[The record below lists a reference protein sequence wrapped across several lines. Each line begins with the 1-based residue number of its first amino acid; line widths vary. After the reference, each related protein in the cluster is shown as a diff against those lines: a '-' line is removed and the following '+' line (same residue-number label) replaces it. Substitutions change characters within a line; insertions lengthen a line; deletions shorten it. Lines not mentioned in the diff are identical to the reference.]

1 MKDVKTKAEV
11 SKRIKKLER
20 KEEVKTFLFNLSVN
34 ATERVKC
41 KEERTDDRSAPD
53 MVIKGGTTSAKEVL
67 FRAKQAQL
75 RHHKQKLKSMRATE
89 NERDKKISAIRQE
102 QNHANTQDNAMA
114 EIVKDRQYNAEIK
127 QKSIHKSEAK
137 TKAYIKKSVKL
148 EKVNPTR
155 QRYAKAKNAELAN
168 HAQQAI
174 KKKTY
179 IKQAKDK
186 IKTGA
191 YHKFRFS
198 NIVKGTGKSIMKL
211 SKIPF
216 QIQRIIGIG
225 MFGMVLIVLIFFI
238 SLLSVLSNDTPV
250 ETSKQPLSQ
259 EVLSYR
265 DKISHYA
272 GEYEVEQYIPLI
284 QAVMMQESGGIGND
298 PMQASECSYNVKFP
312 NGITD
317 PDYSLEI
324 GIKYFA
330 ECLKKA
336 DVKNNSDIKQISLAL
351 QGYNYGIAYIDWA
364 VKNFGGYTKANATV
378 YSDEMKAKL
387 KINTYG
393 DIDYVPHVL
402 QYYHIGEIVPIALS
416 QVGNVGGKP
425 YWSWY
430 GYPHRVEWCACF
442 VSWVFNEA
450 GLLDQGVVPKF
461 SNCETGIKWFKEHKQ
476 WKGRS
481 TIPESEYII
490 FFDFN
495 RDGKSDHVG
504 IVEKVEGN
512 RIYTIEGN
520 STGDECR
527 QQSYEVYSLYIVGY
541 GLIEQK

>member
-1 MKDVKTKAEV
+1 MKDVKTKAEI
-11 SKRIKKLER
+11 SKCIKKLER
-20 KEEVKTFLFNLSVN
+20 KEEVKTFLHNLSVN
-34 ATERVKC
+34 ATKRVKC
-41 KEERTDDRSAPD
+41 KEERTDDRSASD
-53 MVIKGGTTSAKEVL
+53 MVIKGGATSAKEVL

-75 RHHKQKLKSMRATE
+75 RHRKQKLKSMGAIE
-89 NERDKKISAIRQE
+89 NERDEKISDIRKEQYHAI
-102 QNHANTQDNAMA
+102 TQDNVMT
-114 EIVKDRQYNAEIK
+114 EIVKDRQYNTENK

-137 TKAYIKKSVKL
+137 TKAYKKSAKL
-148 EKVNPTR
+148 EKVNNTR
-155 QRYAKAKNAELAN
+155 QRYAKAKNAETAH

-191 YHKFRFS
+191 YQKFRFS

-211 SKIPF
+211 SRIPF

-225 MFGMVLIVLIFFI
+225 MFGIVLIVLIFFI

-272 GEYEVEQYIPLI
+272 SEYEVEQYIPLI

-317 PDYSLEI
+317 PDYSIEI
-324 GIKYFA
+324 GIKYLA

-387 KINTYG
+387 KIDSYG

-450 GLLDQGVVPKF
+450 GLLDQDVVPKF
-461 SNCETGIKWFKEHKQ
+461 SNCEAGIKWFKEHKQ
-476 WKGRS
+476 WKEREIVPKS
-481 TIPESEYII
+481 SDII
-490 FFDFN
+490 FFDYN
-495 RDGKSDHVG
+495 QDGTSDHVG
-504 IVEKVEGN
+504 IVEKVEDK
-512 RIYTIEGN
+512 IYTIEGN
-520 STGDECR
+520 SIGDECR
-527 QQSYEVYSLYIVGY
+527 QQSYEFNSKYIVGY
-541 GLIEQK
+541 GVIEAAN

>member
-34 ATERVKC
+34 TIKRVKC

-53 MVIKGGTTSAKEVL
+53 MVINGGTTSAKEVL

-75 RHHKQKLKSMRATE
+75 RHRKQKLKSMRAIE
-89 NERDKKISAIRQE
+89 NERNEKISDIRKEQYHAI
-102 QNHANTQDNAMA
+102 TQDNVMT
-114 EIVKDRQYNAEIK
+114 EIVKDRQSNAEMK
-127 QKSIHKSEAK
+127 QKSIHRSEAK
-137 TKAYIKKSVKL
+137 TKAYKKSAKL
-148 EKVNPTR
+148 EKFNNTR
-155 QRYAKAKNAELAN
+155 QRYVKAKNAETAH

-191 YHKFRFS
+191 YQKFRLS

-211 SKIPF
+211 SKITF

-225 MFGMVLIVLIFFI
+225 MFGIVLIVLIFFI
-238 SLLSVLSNDTPV
+238 SLLSVLSNDTPA

-272 GEYEVEQYIPLI
+272 SEYEVEQYIPLI
-284 QAVMMQESGGIGND
+284 QAVMMQESGGIGSD

-317 PDYSLEI
+317 PDYSIEI
-324 GIKYFA
+324 GIKYLA
-330 ECLKKA
+330 ECLKNA

-351 QGYNYGIAYIDWA
+351 QGYNYGIVYIDWA
-364 VKNFGGYTKANATV
+364 AVNFGGYTKANATV

-387 KINTYG
+387 KIDTYG

-450 GLLDQGVVPKF
+450 GLLDQDVVPKF

-476 WKGRS
+476 WKEREIVPKS
-481 TIPESEYII
+481 SDII
-490 FFDFN
+490 FFDYN
-495 RDGKSDHVG
+495 QDGTSDHVG
-504 IVEKVEGN
+504 IVEKVEDK
-512 RIYTIEGN
+512 IYTIEGN
-520 STGDECR
+520 SIGDECR
-527 QQSYEVYSLYIVGY
+527 QQSYEFNSKYIVGY
-541 GLIEQK
+541 GVIGAAN